1 MACCR
6 WRHDQSPF
14 GGEAVGPNPTDRAKG
29 GTKRS
34 ILVDG
39 NGIPVSVVVDG
50 ANRHDKKLLEA
61 TIEQLQAPQPDDE
74 EIHLCLDKVCLAAL
88 WSYFGPRLCRIVI
101 AA

>member
-74 EIHLCLDKVCLAAL
+74 EIHLGEFGGGIRGQDRMAL
-88 WSYFGPRLCRIVI
+88 RFRGWL
-101 AA
+101 